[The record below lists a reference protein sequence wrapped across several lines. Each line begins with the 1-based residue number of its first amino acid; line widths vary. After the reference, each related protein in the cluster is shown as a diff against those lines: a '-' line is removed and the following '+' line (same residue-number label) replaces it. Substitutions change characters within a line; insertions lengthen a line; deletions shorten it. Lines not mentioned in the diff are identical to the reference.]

1 MPADAVLKAM
11 NAAHHLLLRASGGK
25 LGWSAFGMPV
35 IELTTTGART
45 GTPRTVMLTS
55 PYHDESG
62 YVIVASRGGDDRHP
76 AWYHNLVAH
85 PQVKAAIAGGPA
97 REMTATVLGPEERER
112 VWAEIARRYRNYRGY
127 QASTS
132 RVIPLVRLS

>member
-1 MPADAVLKAM
+1 
-11 NAAHHLLLRASGGK
+11 
-25 LGWSAFGMPV
+25 
-35 IELTTTGART
+35 
-45 GTPRTVMLTS
+45 MLTS

>member
-97 REMTATVLGPEERER
+97 QEMTATVLGPEERER

-127 QASTS
+127 QARTS